1 MLKKIISLLH
11 EIIRFI
17 GNVIYDSYYYA
28 LNSTI
33 NVFNKRDNLG
43 ARIIAHTHSIERA
56 FSLNNTRFPFGVALV
71 KSLKALLNL
80 AEIESN
86 LKYEIM
92 IAERCLLDYNNF
104 HSNNGLRGSAKLS
117 VKPFQFVD
125 LNKKSAYIDVVNTR
139 RSIRNFG
146 DEKISSYSLLKA
158 ISIAKN
164 SSPSVCNRQ
173 AWNVLIINDNIIID
187 KCLKLQNGNS
197 GIEGIQTLLVITTT
211 LNSFFGSSERNQAYI
226 DGGIFLMSLLN
237 SMHFLN
243 LASCCL
249 NWSVDKQ
256 IDIDFK
262 SICSLSSNSV
272 IISLV
277 AVGSYRKDAFLV
289 ARSMRKPL
297 RRIVS
302 FRS

>member
-1 MLKKIISLLH
+1 M
-11 EIIRFI
+11 
-17 GNVIYDSYYYA
+17 
-28 LNSTI
+28 
-33 NVFNKRDNLG
+33 
-43 ARIIAHTHSIERA
+43 
-56 FSLNNTRFPFGVALV
+56 
-71 KSLKALLNL
+71 
-80 AEIESN
+80 
-86 LKYEIM
+86 
-92 IAERCLLDYNNF
+92 
-104 HSNNGLRGSAKLS
+104 
-117 VKPFQFVD
+117 
-125 LNKKSAYIDVVNTR
+125 
-139 RSIRNFG
+139 
-146 DEKISSYSLLKA
+146 
-158 ISIAKN
+158 
-164 SSPSVCNRQ
+164 
-173 AWNVLIINDNIIID
+173 IINDNIIID